1 MKNKKLKLVLNLA
14 TLVILGLVVYS
25 SRRDLGDVANELSDA
40 NIWLLLLFIPL
51 QAINYHAYARMYQE
65 TFDLLGEKVGYW
77 DMVKVSTEMSFV
89 NYVFPSA
96 GISGFGYFSL
106 RMRSLDV
113 RGVRSTMAQ
122 TLRWGIVLASFIPVL
137 GLGVL
142 LLALRNQ
149 ANNMV
154 VLAASGLAF
163 GVFILIML
171 SAFLLEQHNGLR
183 NFTFFVLQ
191 KVETMLNFV
200 KRKPVDLLPAE
211 RKHKIT
217 KNFNRLEEDYRTVR
231 GNLKGFAY
239 TCRWGVLANITE
251 VATIGVCFM
260 ALGAEPIWGA
270 IIISYGVANIGSF
283 IAVLPGGH
291 GVYEALMTA
300 VLVSAGVPAGLSL
313 TAVLT
318 YRIVTTILYVP
329 PGYYFYSKAIA
340 ETKGMEKLLQEEGKS
355 DKSS

>member
-1 MKNKKLKLVLNLA
+1 MKNKKLKIILNIA
-14 TLVILGLVVYS
+14 TLVILALVIYS
-25 SRRDLGDVANELSDA
+25 SRKDLGNVANEISDA
-40 NIWLLLLFIPL
+40 NILLLLLFIPL
-51 QAINYHAYARMYQE
+51 QMINYHAYAWMYQE

-77 DMVKVSTEMSFV
+77 DMVKVSTEVSFV

-106 RMRSLDV
+106 RMRALKV

-142 LLALRNQ
+142 LLALNNQ
-149 ANNMV
+149 ASNLV
-154 VLAASGLAF
+154 VLASSGLAF

-171 SAFLLEQHNGLR
+171 VAFLLEQHNGLR
-183 NFTFFVLQ
+183 NFTFFVLR
-191 KVETMLNFV
+191 KLEIMLNFI
-200 KRKPVDLLPAE
+200 KRKRVDLLPE
-211 RKHKIT
+211 DRKKKIT
-217 KNFNRLEEDYRTVR
+217 KNFSRLEEDYKTVR
-231 GNLKGFAY
+231 GNLKGFLY
-239 TCRWGVLANITE
+239 TCRWGILANLTE

-260 ALGAEPIWGA
+260 ALGASPVWGA
-270 IIISYGVANIGSF
+270 IIVSYGVANIGSF

-318 YRIVTTILYVP
+318 YRVVTTILYVP

-340 ETKGMEKLLQEEGKS
+340 ETRGMEKLLLEEEKAS
-355 DKSS
+355 K

>member
-1 MKNKKLKLVLNLA
+1 MKSKRIKLVLNII

-25 SRRDLGDVANELSDA
+25 SREDLGNVATELSDA
-40 NIWLLLLFIPL
+40 NLFLLLLFIPL
-51 QAINYHAYARMYQE
+51 QALNYHAYARMYQE
-65 TFDLLGEKVGYW
+65 TFNLLGEKVGYW

-106 RMRSLDV
+106 RMRSLGV

-163 GVFILIML
+163 GVLILIML
-171 SAFLLEQHNGLR
+171 VGFLLEQHNGLR
-183 NFTFFVLQ
+183 NFTFFVLE
-191 KVETMLNFV
+191 KVEIVVNFF
-200 KRKPVDLLPAE
+200 KKKKVDLLNKE
-211 RKHKIT
+211 RRGKIT
-217 KNFNRLEEDYRTVR
+217 RNFSRLEKDYRAVR
-231 GNLKGFAY
+231 GNWKGFAY
-239 TCRWGVLANITE
+239 TCRWGVLANLTE
-251 VATIGVCFM
+251 VMTIGVCFM
-260 ALGAEPIWGA
+260 ALGAEPVWGA
-270 IIISYGVANIGSF
+270 IIVSYGVANIGSF
-283 IAVLPGGH
+283 IGILPGGH

-318 YRIVTTILYVP
+318 YRLVTTVLYVP

-340 ETKGMEKLLQEEGKS
+340 ETKGMEKLLAEEENNKKTS
-355 DKSS
+355 

>member
-1 MKNKKLKLVLNLA
+1 MKNKKLKLFLNFA
-14 TLVILGLVVYS
+14 TLVILGLVIYS
-25 SRRDLGDVANELSDA
+25 SRKDLGNVANELSDA
-40 NIWLLLLFIPL
+40 NIFLLLLFIPL
-51 QAINYHAYARMYQE
+51 QILNYHAYARMYQE

-106 RMRSLDV
+106 RMRSLGV

-142 LLALRNQ
+142 LLALKNQ

-171 SAFLLEQHNGLR
+171 VGFLLEQHNGLR
-183 NFTFFVLQ
+183 NFTFFVLEKIEIMSNFLRRK
-191 KVETMLNFV
+191 KVEMLTPT
-200 KRKPVDLLPAE
+200 RKA
-211 RKHKIT
+211 KIT
-217 KNFNRLEEDYRTVR
+217 RNFNRLEKDYRAVR
-231 GNLKGFAY
+231 GNWKGFAY
-239 TCRWGVLANITE
+239 TCRWGILANLTE
-251 VATIGVCFM
+251 IATIGVCFM
-260 ALGAEPIWGA
+260 ALGAQPIWGA
-270 IIISYGVANIGSF
+270 IILSYGVANIGSF
-283 IAVLPGGH
+283 VGVLPGGH

-318 YRIVTTILYVP
+318 YRIMTTILYVP

-340 ETKGMEKLLQEEGKS
+340 ETKDMEKLLLEEEKS
-355 DKSS
+355 DKKD